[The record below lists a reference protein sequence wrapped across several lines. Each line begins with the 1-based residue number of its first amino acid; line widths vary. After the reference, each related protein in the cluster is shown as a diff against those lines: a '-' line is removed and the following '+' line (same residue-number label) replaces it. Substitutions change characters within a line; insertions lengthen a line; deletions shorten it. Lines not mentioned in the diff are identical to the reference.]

1 MSILLCLLYAIQL
14 SLFEVRYDHAKIP
27 ASYVNSFNCNICS
40 LFQLS
45 VMAVVRFYSR
55 EAVRGRAL
63 QRAAQ
68 LYPKLSIIGE
78 MCYNV
83 ELTG

>member
-1 MSILLCLLYAIQL
+1 
-14 SLFEVRYDHAKIP
+14 
-27 ASYVNSFNCNICS
+27 
-40 LFQLS
+40 
-45 VMAVVRFYSR
+45 MAVVRFYSR

-68 LYPKLSIIGE
+68 LYPKLSIISE

-83 ELTG
+83 ELTGQLK

>member
-1 MSILLCLLYAIQL
+1 
-14 SLFEVRYDHAKIP
+14 
-27 ASYVNSFNCNICS
+27 
-40 LFQLS
+40 
-45 VMAVVRFYSR
+45 MAVVRFYSR

-68 LYPKLSIIGE
+68 LYPKLSIISE

-83 ELTG
+83 ELTGQLKKIIIISLDVFICSDNI

>member
-1 MSILLCLLYAIQL
+1 
-14 SLFEVRYDHAKIP
+14 
-27 ASYVNSFNCNICS
+27 
-40 LFQLS
+40 
-45 VMAVVRFYSR
+45 MAVVRFYSR

-68 LYPKLSIIGE
+68 LYPKLSIISE

-83 ELTG
+83 ELTGQLKKKIIISLDVFICSDNI